1 MNTPVTGH
9 WAHIQSP
16 KSQVL
21 KDSVKGLLATIG
33 TGLTIASFLS
43 LFILAVTSTGANAAS
58 SNALSNAKSG
68 SLLVKNIQTGEY
80 MPTPIL
86 ATDVTI
92 SVSGILSRTK
102 VSQKFQNNSKDWVEG
117 IYVFPL
123 PENAAVDHLRMRI
136 GDRIIEGQIKERKQA
151 KKQFQAAAQIGKRAA
166 LIEQERPNVFTTSLT
181 NIAPGESITVE
192 IEYQN
197 TCLLYTS
204 DAADE

>member
-68 SLLVKNIQTGEY
+68 SLLVKNIQIFTCIQINFKYRPQTQTVIQNFRKDKTFKIFHCIRQLQKGC
-80 MPTPIL
+80 
-86 ATDVTI
+86 
-92 SVSGILSRTK
+92 RTK
-102 VSQKFQNNSKDWVEG
+102 CCK
-117 IYVFPL
+117 IVF
-123 PENAAVDHLRMRI
+123 
-136 GDRIIEGQIKERKQA
+136 RK
-151 KKQFQAAAQIGKRAA
+151 
-166 LIEQERPNVFTTSLT
+166 
-181 NIAPGESITVE
+181 
-192 IEYQN
+192 Y
-197 TCLLYTS
+197 Y
-204 DAADE
+204 